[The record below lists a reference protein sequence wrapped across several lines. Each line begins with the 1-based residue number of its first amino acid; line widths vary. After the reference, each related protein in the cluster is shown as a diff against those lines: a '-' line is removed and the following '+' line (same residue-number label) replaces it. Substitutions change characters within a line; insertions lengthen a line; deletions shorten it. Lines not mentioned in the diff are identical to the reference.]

1 MLEFLQYQF
10 MQNAFIAAILVS
22 VACGVVGTY
31 VVIKRIVFIS
41 GGISH
46 AAFGGIGLG
55 YLLGINPILTAI
67 PFSVISAILMGGISK
82 KVDISEDT
90 AIGILWSVG
99 MALGII
105 FINLSPGYAPD
116 LFSYL
121 FGSILTVPD
130 SDLLIM
136 LILDLIIIFTV
147 IIFNREFTAISFDEE
162 FAQVVGV
169 HSNFFYMLL
178 LGLVAL
184 SVVVLIKVVGIIMV
198 IALLTIPAAISKQFT
213 YNIRNLMIISIFLG
227 IIFTAC
233 GLWFSY
239 LFDLSSGATIVLV
252 LAIAFFFSTLLKRSL
267 EYPKNIHDDK

>member
-22 VACGVVGTY
+22 IACGVVGTY
-31 VVIKRIVFIS
+31 VVIKKIVFIS

-55 YLLGINPILTAI
+55 YLWGINPILTAI
-67 PFSVISAILMGGISK
+67 PFSIISAILMGGVSK
-82 KVDISEDT
+82 KVNISEDT
-90 AIGILWSVG
+90 AIGIMWSVG

-121 FGSILTVPD
+121 FGSILTVPS
-130 SDLLIM
+130 SDLVIM

-147 IIFNREFTAISFDEE
+147 LAFNREFMAISFDEE
-162 FAQVVGV
+162 FAQVIGV
-169 HSNFFYMLL
+169 RSNLFYMVL

-213 YNIRNLMIISIFLG
+213 YNLRNLMILSIGLG
-227 IIFTAC
+227 MVLTSG
-233 GLWFSY
+233 GLWLSY
-239 LFDLSSGATIVLV
+239 LFDLSSGATIVIV
-252 LAIAFFFSTLLKRSL
+252 LGIAFVIASLLKKSL
-267 EYPKNIHDDK
+267 EQPIKA